1 MYGERVKNIAEFLST
16 SLCVFR
22 LPADGSTGYDN
33 RSHKGLADNV
43 FVHLSSGVGQRVPRE
58 VRQGLP
64 AEWTRMVCQVQV
76 IVRMATG
83 RPRTPCQG
91 SIPNSLVSL
100 LLLPLYS
107 FCLSPFLSLSPFCLS
122 FCFPASLF
130 FLYFYTVLFVAL
142 TNSLL
147 SLCVSHSA
155 PLSLSLSLSVCVCV
169 RVCVRVCVL
178 DYFSL

>member
-1 MYGERVKNIAEFLST
+1 MYGERVKSIAEFLST

-91 SIPNSLVSL
+91 SIPNYLVSL
-100 LLLPLYS
+100 HLLPLYS
-107 FCLSPFLSLSPFCLS
+107 FCLSFFVSL
-122 FCFPASLF
+122 
-130 FLYFYTVLFVAL
+130 T
-142 TNSLL
+142 LL
-147 SLCVSHSA
+147 SLFLFPCVS
-155 PLSLSLSLSVCVCV
+155 L
-169 RVCVRVCVL
+169 
-178 DYFSL
+178 FSIFLYCTF